1 MGRLY
6 HGKLLLIE
14 AEMTIEDPSRAFQVV
29 IFTIKSTRYAAPA
42 DDARRLPTVVR
53 NKTRTVTTAIAWLGG
68 TK

>member
-6 HGKLLLIE
+6 HGKQLLIE
-14 AEMTIEDPSRAFQVV
+14 AEMTVEDPSRAFQVV

-42 DDARRLPTVVR
+42 DDARRLSTVVKT
-53 NKTRTVTTAIAWLGG
+53 KTRAVTTAIAWLGG